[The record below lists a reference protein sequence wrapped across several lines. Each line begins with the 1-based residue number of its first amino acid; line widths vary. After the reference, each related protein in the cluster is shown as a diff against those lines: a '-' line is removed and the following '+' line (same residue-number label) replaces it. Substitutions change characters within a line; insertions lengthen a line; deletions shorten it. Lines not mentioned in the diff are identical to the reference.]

1 MKKTPGH
8 IILHKCTKNHDYM
21 LYCFWDAAHDTCN
34 CYCPFGATF
43 CPFTAI
49 TAQKIKISTKKKK
62 NSGDII
68 ILQMCTLHYD

>member
-8 IILHKCTKNHDYM
+8 IILHKCTKNHDHM

-34 CYCPFGATF
+34 CYWPFGATF

-49 TAQKIKISTKKKK
+49 TAQKIKISSKKKK
-62 NSGDII
+62 HSGDII
-68 ILQMCTLHYD
+68 ILHMCTLHYD